1 MLQALTD
8 RGILPEAVYGAS
20 VGAINGGGFAGRP
33 DEAGVEH
40 LAEVWRTLTRE
51 SIFPQGRVPA
61 TWRFLQH
68 RESVHANSGLRRV
81 LEEGLAFERMEDAA
95 LHFEVVTTSLA
106 SGRPRWFFSGS
117 AVDAILASA
126 ALPAIFPPVTI
137 DGEALVDGGVVDN
150 VPMRRAFA
158 QGAERVFVLLCNP
171 LHPVPVR
178 ARRPVEAVLSALSI
192 AVHARFARELE
203 DLPEG
208 KEVVLFTVESDAALR
223 YDDFSGTE
231 TLMAAG
237 RASAEAVL
245 DFWESGGIG
254 ESTGRTAERL
264 HVPEPFDVT
273 SAPVSSEEAG

>member
-1 MLQALTD
+1 MLQALID
-8 RGILPEAVYGAS
+8 RGIIPDAIYGAS

-33 DEAGVEH
+33 NLAGVEH

-51 SIFPQGRVPA
+51 FIFPQGRIPP

-81 LEEGLAFERMEDAA
+81 LEDGLAFEVA
-95 LHFEVVTTSLA
+95 TSLVD
-106 SGRPRWFFSGS
+106 GRPRWLSRGP

-126 ALPAIFPPVTI
+126 ALPALYPPVTI
-137 DGEALVDGGVVDN
+137 DDEPLIDGGVVDN
-150 VPMRRAFA
+150 VPLGRAFD

-171 LHPVPVR
+171 LHLAPVR

-192 AVHARFARELE
+192 SIHARFAQELE
-203 DLPEG
+203 RLPEG

-231 TLMAAG
+231 TLMRSG

-245 DFWESGGIG
+245 DFWESGRIG
-254 ESTGRTAERL
+254 ASVLGARELLPAE
-264 HVPEPFDVT
+264 
-273 SAPVSSEEAG
+273 PVSLATSSAESEEVAG